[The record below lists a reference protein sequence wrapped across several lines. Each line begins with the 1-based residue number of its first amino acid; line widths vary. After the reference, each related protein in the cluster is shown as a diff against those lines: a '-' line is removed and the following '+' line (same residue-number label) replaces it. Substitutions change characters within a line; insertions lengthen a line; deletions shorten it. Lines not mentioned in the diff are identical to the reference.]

1 MRDEIYE
8 LMDELGGESN
18 RAPELILDELVQ
30 YLSTEQIRGFVEQF
44 RRLVLDQS
52 QDDDGTWHSQE

>member
-1 MRDEIYE
+1 MRNEIYK

-52 QDDDGTWHSQE
+52 QDVFGTWHSHQ

>member
-1 MRDEIYE
+1 MRDEIYK
-8 LMDELGGESN
+8 LMEEMGGEDN

-30 YLSTEQIRGFVEQF
+30 YLPAERIREFVEHF

-52 QDDDGTWHSQE
+52 QDVFGTWHSQE

>member
-1 MRDEIYE
+1 MRDEIYK
-8 LMDELGGESN
+8 LMEEMGGEDN

-30 YLSTEQIRGFVEQF
+30 YLPAERIREFVEHF
-44 RRLVLDQS
+44 RRLVLDQF

>member
-1 MRDEIYE
+1 MSDEIYE

-18 RAPELILDELVQ
+18 RAPELILAELIQ
-30 YLSTEQIRGFVEQF
+30 YLPAERIREFVEHF

-52 QDDDGTWHSQE
+52 QDVFGNWHSHQ

>member
-1 MRDEIYE
+1 MRDEIYK
-8 LMDELGGESN
+8 LMDELGGEDA

-52 QDDDGTWHSQE
+52 QDMFGTWHSPE

>member
-1 MRDEIYE
+1 MRDEIYK
-8 LMDELGGESN
+8 LMEEMGGEDN

-30 YLSTEQIRGFVEQF
+30 YLSTEQITAFVEQF

-52 QDDDGTWHSQE
+52 QDMFGTWHSHQ

>member
-1 MRDEIYE
+1 MRDEIYK

-52 QDDDGTWHSQE
+52 QDDDGTWHSHQ